1 MKTMENQEKRNHN
14 QRILDGE
21 NGSSIPLVFTA
32 NEGMSTET
40 KQFYRRLSQL
50 SKKLSFLWCVS
61 IASVLTEIFRLRWAL
76 WKSSIL

>member
-1 MKTMENQEKRNHN
+1 MKTMENQEKRKQN
-14 QRILDGE
+14 QGILDGE

-32 NEGMSTET
+32 NSWMSTET

-61 IASVLTEIFRLRWAL
+61 IAPVQTEIFRLKWAL
-76 WKSSIL
+76 WKSSVL